1 MIRGISANSIKSG
14 GSFMRV
20 IHIIGGGDTG
30 GAKTHVLNLLKEL
43 NRHIDAR
50 LVCFL
55 RGDFSE
61 SAEKMG
67 IPIDVI
73 ETGNPL
79 TGLRELRRIIGDEK
93 IDLIHCHGARGNL
106 MGILLKRY
114 VRVPIVTTVHSDY
127 RLDYMGRP
135 AAKLSYGTTYT
146 LALRLVDYYIGVSD
160 PMTDILVGRNFPV
173 NKIYTIYNGIDF
185 GTPIQ
190 HSTSEAFYEK
200 VGLKVEKGDVVA
212 GIVARLSPVKD
223 IPTLLRAMSTAIKT
237 VPHLKLVLAG
247 DGEDKEKL
255 IGMAGELGLT
265 DHVCFTGWLQ
275 DINSCYAAMDINL
288 LTSISE
294 TFPYALTEGTRMK
307 CATIASRVG
316 GVPVLIDDGKNGL
329 IFEPGNDRELSS
341 HLIRL
346 AQDHEL
352 RTRMGE
358 LLHQKASKLFS
369 IETMVQTQLDIYRS
383 ILQRE
388 ERRKAR
394 RRDGV
399 IICGAYG
406 HGNAGDDAILKS
418 IIQSVKDTDENMP
431 ITILAKKTM
440 IIRKTMR
447 VGAIYTFNIP
457 KMFMAMRKSLLYI
470 NGGGTLIQNITSSRS
485 LIYYLF
491 TLALAKRLK
500 NKVAMYGCGIGP
512 VTGTRDTRY
521 VMRVLN
527 NSVDYITLRD
537 RHSEAE
543 LHKFGV
549 TKPII
554 RVTSDPA
561 LVLKPSPSEE
571 AEVVLSKYGL
581 TPNGKYICFL
591 LRSWYGYSE
600 KAESIA
606 ACADYAYEKY
616 GLRPVFISMNILYDT
631 KAAAEVTCYM
641 HSDYT
646 IIDEKINPE
655 MLIAVLSHMNVA
667 VAMRLHGLIFSSVS
681 GIPLI
686 GISYDP
692 KINSFLE
699 YLGYGDCI
707 NLNEVTRENL
717 WEATDRA
724 VALIGKEEELKQ
736 HADILALKEQQNIE
750 AVKELLST

>member
-1 MIRGISANSIKSG
+1 
-14 GSFMRV
+14 MRV

-43 NRHIDAR
+43 NHHIDAR

-73 ETGNPL
+73 ESGNPL
-79 TGLRELRRIIGDEK
+79 TGIRELRKIIGDEK
-93 IDLIHCHGARGNL
+93 IDVIHCHGARGNL

-114 VRVPIVTTVHSDY
+114 IKVPIVTTVHSDY

-160 PMTDILVGRNFPV
+160 PMTDILIDRNFPV
-173 NKIYTIYNGIDF
+173 RKIYTIYNGIDF
-185 GTPIQ
+185 QTPIR
-190 HSTSEAFYEK
+190 HTTREAFYEK
-200 VGLKVEKGDVVA
+200 IGLKVEKGDVVA

-223 IPTLLRAMSTAIKT
+223 IPTLLRAMATAVKT
-237 VPHLKLVLAG
+237 VPHLKLILAG
-247 DGEDKEKL
+247 DGEDREKL
-255 IGMAGELGLT
+255 IQMAEELGIS
-265 DHVCFTGWLQ
+265 DNVCFAGWLQ
-275 DINSCYAAMDINL
+275 DINSCYNAMDINL

-346 AQDHEL
+346 TQNHEL
-352 RTRMGE
+352 RQRMGE
-358 LLHQKASKLFS
+358 LLHQKAAKLFS
-369 IETMVQTQLDIYRS
+369 IDTMVETQLNIYRG

-388 ERRKAR
+388 ERRKTR
-394 RRDGV
+394 KRDGI

-418 IIQSVKDTDENMP
+418 IIQSVKGADENMP

-440 IIRKTMR
+440 NIRKSMR
-447 VGAIYTFNIP
+447 VDAIYTFNIP

-491 TLALAKRLK
+491 TLTLAKRLK

-543 LHKFGV
+543 LQKFGV
-549 TKPII
+549 TKPVI

-561 LVLKPSPSEE
+561 LVLNPSPTEE
-571 AEVVLSKYGL
+571 AEMVLSKYGL
-581 TPNGKYICFL
+581 SPNGKYICFM
-591 LRSWYGYSE
+591 LRTWYGYSE
-600 KAESIA
+600 KAKDIA
-606 ACADYAYEKY
+606 ACADYVYEKY
-616 GLRPVFISMNILYDT
+616 GLRPVFLSMNILYDT
-631 KAAAEVTCYM
+631 KAAKEVTSYM
-641 HSDYT
+641 HADHT

-655 MLIAVLSHMNVA
+655 MLIAMLSYMNV
-667 VAMRLHGLIFSSVS
+667 VIAMRLHGLIFSSVS
-681 GIPLI
+681 GVPLI

-707 NLNEVTRENL
+707 NLEDVTTDNL
-717 WEATDRA
+717 RQAADHA
-724 VALIGKEEELKQ
+724 VSLIGKEDELKK
-736 HADILALKEQQNIE
+736 HADSLALKEQQNIE
-750 AVKELLST
+750 AVKELLSL